1 MKRRTLLILTP
12 LAALA
17 VAAAGCGGGSSDVPS
32 NAVAVVTKCDTP
44 ITKNDYNQVLNQAQV
59 NYKRNNQKFPGA
71 GTQEYRQVQN
81 QIVSYLVLRDAY
93 ICEGKDMD
101 VNVSDK
107 DIDKKVDELVKQYY
121 KGDRTKFE
129 KALKDQGVA
138 PEQLRQEVAMQLYQ
152 KGIFDKV
159 TAGADEKVTDKE
171 LRDYYNKNKSQ
182 YETPATRTVR
192 HILVKQKAL
201 ANQLEQQL
209 RAGAGFAALVKKYSK
224 DPGSKK
230 SGGKLTDLAQGQT
243 VPPFDKVAF
252 ALKTNAI
259 SQPVHTQ
266 FGWHIIQALTPVKPK
281 NVTKFDD
288 VKPQIQQI
296 VAQSKKTKLGQDW
309 AEQFRKN
316 LGKASA
322 VKYQAGYAPP
332 QTSTSGT
339 TTSG

>member
-1 MKRRTLLILTP
+1 MKRRSLLILAP

-17 VAAAGCGGGSSDVPS
+17 LAAGCGGGSGDVPS
-32 NAVAVVTKCDTP
+32 NAVAVVTKCDKP
-44 ITKNDYNQVLNQAQV
+44 ITKNDFNQVLNQAQV

-81 QIVSYLVLRDAY
+81 QIVSYLVLREAY

-101 VNVSDK
+101 VEVSDA
-107 DIDKKVDELVKQYY
+107 DIDKKIGELVKQYY
-121 KGDRTKFE
+121 KGDKDKFE

-138 PEQLRQEVAMQLYQ
+138 PDQLRQEVAMQLYQ

-159 TAGADEKVTDKE
+159 TKGGDAKVTDKE
-171 LRDYYNKNKSQ
+171 LRDYYAKNKSQ

-192 HILVKQKAL
+192 HILVKKKAL
-201 ANQLEQQL
+201 ADDIERQLA
-209 RAGAGFAALVKKYSK
+209 RGASFAALVKKYSQ

-230 SGGKLTDLAQGQT
+230 SGGKLANLAQGQT

-252 ALKTNAI
+252 SIKTNKI
-259 SQPVHTQ
+259 SDPVKTQ

-281 NVTKFDD
+281 NVTKFED
-288 VKPQIQQI
+288 VKTQIEQI

-309 AEQFRKN
+309 AEQFRKD
-316 LGKASA
+316 LQKSSA
-322 VKYQAGYAPP
+322 VKYQAGFQPP